1 MVSLLLIFSGIAFAD
16 YLNCPCK
23 VVKVTGGDIV
33 NEPGPNKK
41 SDYRGLTR
49 LNGNW
54 CSGKSRKS
62 LAQYVAVQNVEV
74 EYDKRDRY

>member
-41 SDYRGLTR
+41 IRLQGIDSPERKLAFRG
-49 LNGNW
+49 
-54 CSGKSRKS
+54 S
-62 LAQYVAVQNVEV
+62 LEKV
-74 EYDKRDRY
+74 